1 MIQIMRKSGWML
13 NPNDKK
19 VNAILRRCEL
29 NDGKCPCYNESEDTH
44 CPCSDYRE
52 KDECHCNL
60 YVRINESGNNG

>member
-1 MIQIMRKSGWML
+1 MIQIMRKPGWML
-13 NPNDKK
+13 NPNDKT
-19 VNAILRRCEL
+19 VNSILRRCEL